1 MRHGW
6 NGGRIVAP
14 TRYLIFF
21 LLACIGS
28 TTGAQPF
35 PNRPLRFLVA
45 AAPGSSQDILARA
58 LGNTLTEQT
67 GQPVVVD
74 ARAGGSGILAIEI
87 AKATMPDGYTMVLVS
102 SAPFAILPALSSNL
116 PYDAEKDF
124 TPLTRIAKVP
134 NVLAINAALPAGSV
148 AELVAHAKSKPG
160 QLNYGSAGIGTS
172 GHLSGA
178 LFATLA
184 GLTMVH
190 VPYKGAAQTLADVM
204 AGHTHVI
211 ISGPLVIMPHAKS
224 GRIKV
229 LATTGAK
236 RDPLLPDLPTVAD
249 AVPGYEM
256 TQWFGVAVPS
266 KTPAV
271 IANALHA
278 HIVKALQSIILREQL
293 AKQGVS
299 VEPETPAQFAA
310 FIKTERSRIAILG
323 KQTNIRLD

>member
-1 MRHGW
+1 MAIGLIASI
-6 NGGRIVAP
+6 GGTAD
-14 TRYLIFF
+14 
-21 LLACIGS
+21 
-28 TTGAQPF
+28 AQQY
-35 PNRPLRFLVA
+35 PNRPIRFLVA
-45 AAPGSSQDILARA
+45 NASGSSQDILARA
-58 LGNTLTEQT
+58 LGNALTEQT
-67 GQPVVVD
+67 GQQVVVD
-74 ARAGGSGILAIEI
+74 ARAGGSGILGIEI
-87 AKATMPDGYTMVLVS
+87 AKATAPDGYTMVLAS
-102 SAPFAILPALSSNL
+102 TTPFAALPVLSSNL

-124 TPLTRIAKVP
+124 TPLTRIATVA
-134 NVLAINAALPAGSV
+134 NVLAVNTAMPVGSV

-184 GLTMVH
+184 GLNMVH

-204 AGHTHVI
+204 AGHTHVMM
-211 ISGPLVIMPHAKS
+211 SGPLVIMPHARS

-236 RDPLLPDLPTVAD
+236 RDPLLPELPTVAD

-266 KTPAV
+266 KTPAAIV
-271 IANALHA
+271 SVLHA
-278 HIVKALQSIILREQL
+278 QIVKALRSTTLREQL
-293 AKQGVS
+293 AKQGAS

-310 FIKTERSRIAILG
+310 FIKAERSRIAILG
-323 KQTNIRLD
+323 KQANIRLD